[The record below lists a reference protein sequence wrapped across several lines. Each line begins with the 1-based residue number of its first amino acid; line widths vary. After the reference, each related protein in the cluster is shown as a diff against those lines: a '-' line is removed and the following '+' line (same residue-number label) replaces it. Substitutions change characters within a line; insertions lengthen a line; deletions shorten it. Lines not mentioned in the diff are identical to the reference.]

1 MDGHPSERREKSILR
16 RLKISELNANFFNAH
31 FETIIPL
38 KL

>member
-1 MDGHPSERREKSILR
+1 MDDPSKRREICFLR
-16 RLKISELNANFFNAH
+16 RLKISKLYEKNDGAH